1 MWIME
6 KLHKDLDPKQ
16 FESLPQVINYIV
28 KEHAELP
35 AFSCFGKTLSYSE
48 VDVLSSRFAS
58 YLQNETKLRVGDRI
72 AIQLPNIL
80 QFPVVLYGALKAGIV
95 VVNTNP
101 LYTSNEM
108 LHQFKDSNVK
118 AIVILANFCDKLE
131 KIIDQTEIETVIV
144 TELGDLQSSGK
155 RFLINNIAKYIKKLV
170 PRYYLPSEEKFVK
183 VMKSLP
189 NFMQNPGSGTGDDVA
204 VLLYT
209 GGTTG
214 LSKGAMLSHNNLI
227 ANMMQ
232 LRARCLL
239 AIRDKV
245 ETIGAPLPLYHSYA
259 FLLHCLAMPYAGN
272 HNILITNPRDIDS
285 LIKLFKSV
293 TMNGFVGINTLYL
306 ALLRHKDLSNI
317 DFSEMK
323 FCGAGGMAM
332 TTSVAEEWLEATG
345 CEITEGYG
353 LTECSPVVSVNI
365 PGEVK
370 LGTVGPAVPETE
382 LKVVDLQGNKL
393 GPGEKGELW
402 VRGPQVM
409 LGYWEKPEATA
420 EAITEDGWLKTGDF
434 AEISIDKCVSIV
446 DRKKDMILV
455 SGFNVFPNEVEDWV
469 SRHPGV
475 LECAAIGV
483 PNERTGESIKL
494 FVVGKTGAIK
504 DEDLLIHCRE
514 GLTPYKIPREIVF
527 VTDLPKSNIG
537 KILRRELRDN

>member
-1 MWIME
+1 
-6 KLHKDLDPKQ
+6 
-16 FESLPQVINYIV
+16 
-28 KEHAELP
+28 
-35 AFSCFGKTLSYSE
+35 
-48 VDVLSSRFAS
+48 
-58 YLQNETKLRVGDRI
+58 
-72 AIQLPNIL
+72 
-80 QFPVVLYGALKAGIV
+80 
-95 VVNTNP
+95 
-101 LYTSNEM
+101 
-108 LHQFKDSNVK
+108 
-118 AIVILANFCDKLE
+118 
-131 KIIDQTEIETVIV
+131 
-144 TELGDLQSSGK
+144 
-155 RFLINNIAKYIKKLV
+155 
-170 PRYYLPSEEKFVK
+170 
-183 VMKSLP
+183 
-189 NFMQNPGSGTGDDVA
+189 
-204 VLLYT
+204 
-209 GGTTG
+209 
-214 LSKGAMLSHNNLI
+214 
-227 ANMMQ
+227 
-232 LRARCLL
+232 
-239 AIRDKV
+239 
-245 ETIGAPLPLYHSYA
+245 
-259 FLLHCLAMPYAGN
+259 
-272 HNILITNPRDIDS
+272 
-285 LIKLFKSV
+285 
-293 TMNGFVGINTLYL
+293 
-306 ALLRHKDLSNI
+306 
-317 DFSEMK
+317 
-323 FCGAGGMAM
+323 MAM

>member
-1 MWIME
+1 ME
-6 KLHKDLDPKQ
+6 KLHKDLDPQQ
-16 FESLPQVINYIV
+16 FQSLPQVIDYIV
-28 KEHAELP
+28 KEHGGLP

-48 VDVLSSRFAS
+48 VDVLSSRFAN
-58 YLQNETKLRVGDRI
+58 YLQNETKLNAGDRI

-80 QFPVVLYGALKAGIV
+80 QFPIVLYGALKAGIV

-101 LYTSNEM
+101 LYTANEM
-108 LHQFKDSNVK
+108 LHQFKDSRVK
-118 AIVILANFCDKLE
+118 AVVILANFCDKLE
-131 KIIDQTEIETVIV
+131 KIIDQTEIETIIV
-144 TELGDLQSSGK
+144 TELGDLQSPAK
-155 RFLINNIAKYIKKLV
+155 RFLINNIAKYVRKMV
-170 PRYYLPSEEKFVK
+170 PKYHLPSAESFVN
-183 VMKSLP
+183 VMQSLP
-189 NFMQNPGSGTGDDVA
+189 SFVQNPKSGAGDEVA
-204 VLLYT
+204 LLLYT

-214 LSKGAMLSHNNLI
+214 FAKGAMLSHNNLI

-239 AIRDKV
+239 VIRDKV
-245 ETIGAPLPLYHSYA
+245 ENIGAPLPLYHSYA

-272 HNILITNPRDIDS
+272 HNILITNPRDIDG

-306 ALLRHKDLSNI
+306 ALLRHSDLASI
-317 DFSEMK
+317 DFSKMK

-332 TTSVAEEWLEATG
+332 TTSVAEEWLDVTG

-365 PGEVK
+365 PGEIK

-382 LKVVDLQGNKL
+382 LKVVDLQGNTL
-393 GPGEKGELW
+393 GPKEKGELW

-420 EAITEDGWLKTGDF
+420 EAITKDGWFKTGDF
-434 AEISIDKCVSIV
+434 AEIDIDNYVSIV

-469 SRHPGV
+469 NRHPGV

-483 PNERTGESIKL
+483 PNERTGESVKL
-494 FVVGKTGAIK
+494 FVVGKAGAVG
-504 DEDLLIHCRE
+504 DEDLLSHCRE

-527 VTDLPKSNIG
+527 VSDLPKSNIG